1 MGISEQDSGSR
12 NTSANSGIS
21 TGTNRRRFFQYA
33 AAPGIGTQTLLRLG
47 DVRVT
52 VFDAKEVVALPWP
65 EMRYQTLGRTGFEA
79 SRLIYGC
86 GAALMRS
93 SNDRLLNT
101 ALEAGVN
108 VFDVGTS
115 RYYDMAERNMK
126 GFLSTNRD
134 KIFLISKSFIPEQ
147 VQPEDEFSVA
157 DAKAAASG
165 WLAMLDESLKELG
178 VAQVDA
184 YYLMGS
190 NNVRVIGSEELYR
203 AFESARSAGKAR
215 FFGLSTH
222 QNAHAVLEKAIE
234 TGWYDL
240 AMIAITPGGWYDW
253 ETKKLLPGTPSMV
266 ELRPLLDRARAA
278 GIGLIGMKA
287 ARYIA
292 GRGFLGGG
300 NSDAFDGHYDGELL
314 KAKLSSFQRS
324 YAYVLEHGLDCVN
337 ADIQNYDQ
345 LRENYAAAA
354 TSAHYFNRTA

>member
-1 MGISEQDSGSR
+1 MDQDFSQDSRSPV
-12 NTSANSGIS
+12 
-21 TGTNRRRFFQYA
+21 TGTSRRRFFQYA
-33 AAPGIGTQTLLRLG
+33 AAVGIGAQTLMRSG
-47 DVRVT
+47 DVRAA
-52 VFDAKEVVALPWP
+52 VFDAKESVALPWP
-65 EMRYQTLGRTGFEA
+65 EMRYRTLGRTGFEA

-86 GAALMRS
+86 GAALMRRP
-93 SNDRLLNT
+93 NDRLLNT
-101 ALEAGVN
+101 ALEAGIN

-115 RYYDMAERNMK
+115 RYYDMAERNLK
-126 GFLSTNRD
+126 NFLAANR
-134 KIFLISKSFIPEQ
+134 KNIFLISKSFIPEQ
-147 VQPEDEFSVA
+147 VQPDDDFSVA
-157 DAKAAASG
+157 DAQAAAKG
-165 WLAMLDESLKELG
+165 WLSMLDESLSELG
-178 VAQVDA
+178 VEQVDA

-190 NNVRVIGSEELYR
+190 NNVRVIGSEEIYR
-203 AFESARSAGKAR
+203 AFQSAKAAGKAR

-278 GIGLIGMKA
+278 GIGMIGMKA

-300 NSDAFDGHYDGELL
+300 NADAFDGHYQGALL
-314 KAKLSSFQRS
+314 QAKLSSFQRS

-345 LRENYAAAA
+345 LKENYVAAA
-354 TSAHYFNRTA
+354 TSSEYFNATA